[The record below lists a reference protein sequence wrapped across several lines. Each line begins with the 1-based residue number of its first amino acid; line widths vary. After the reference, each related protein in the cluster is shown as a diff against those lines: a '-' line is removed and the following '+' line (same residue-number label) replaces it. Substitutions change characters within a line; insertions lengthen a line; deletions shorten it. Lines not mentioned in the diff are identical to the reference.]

1 MKHLIFVLL
10 PILAFF
16 SCKGKERIVYQ
27 HHTDSVF
34 VVHTDT
40 FTRMVEVV
48 RTDTI
53 RQRDSILL
61 REVVQV
67 KVSEKGDTI
76 WRDRVV
82 YRDRWHDA
90 AESKTS
96 AADSQT
102 ASVSNAG
109 RTEIRTD
116 TVYVKDTGTAA
127 PSLKDRAQSYGAL
140 AIAFLALIV
149 LLVVSTKKE

>member
-1 MKHLIFVLL
+1 MRHLIFVLL
-10 PILAFF
+10 PIIAFF

-27 HHTDSVF
+27 THTDSVF

-48 RTDTI
+48 RTDTV
-53 RQRDSILL
+53 RQRDSIYL
-61 REVVQV
+61 REIIQV
-67 KVSEKGDTI
+67 KVSEAGDTI

-90 AESKTS
+90 AESKIS
-96 AADSQT
+96 AADSKQESKT
-102 ASVSNAG
+102 DAVKV
-109 RTEIRTD
+109 EVRTD